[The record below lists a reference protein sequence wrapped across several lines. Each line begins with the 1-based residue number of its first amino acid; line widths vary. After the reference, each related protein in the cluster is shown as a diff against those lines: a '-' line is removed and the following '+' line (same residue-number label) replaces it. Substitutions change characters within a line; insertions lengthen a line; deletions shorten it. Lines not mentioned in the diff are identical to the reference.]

1 MVTSNY
7 RTPDFPDDFFQ
18 LYVLHNE
25 VPSSKQAKDAFS
37 YIKDSYFVEFVPPG
51 RLDAKAMTALQKD
64 FIHSPVTISHD
75 GLHKQ
80 PASGYL

>member
-1 MVTSNY
+1 MFYIMKYQAQN
-7 RTPDFPDDFFQ
+7 
-18 LYVLHNE
+18 
-25 VPSSKQAKDAFS
+25 KQKDAFS

-51 RLDAKAMTALQKD
+51 RLDSKAMTALQKD
-64 FIHSPVTISHD
+64 CIRSPMTISHD